1 MSVYNGQKY
10 LNDSIGSLLRQTSH
24 NWRLICIDDGS
35 TDNSLSVLQNYAA
48 HDDRI
53 EVIHQENRGLSI
65 ARAVAFSHAKT
76 DYVSILDCDDALS
89 PDYIEK
95 MTETIVQSKA
105 DAILSNVEYGYKGK
119 QKYPTHFEQ
128 YHIDHNFKIHSGI
141 EAFGY
146 TVPWKIHG
154 WFCIRRDIVQKYYN
168 IAEASSI
175 QCKHFFDEYLARL
188 MYLRCSTFAL
198 CDACY
203 EYRLDE
209 GSITRS
215 VSLKSFDAL
224 PTMNRVLE
232 LCQKESMPVDI
243 EINVYNEYWATLLRL
258 KSKVKLLP
266 CNVQDKAKAIIEEYS
281 KVLLS
286 KVSFSKLLRG
296 SRRTFIKFLI
306 AKIVSACQ

>member
-1 MSVYNGQKY
+1 
-10 LNDSIGSLLRQTSH
+10 
-24 NWRLICIDDGS
+24 
-35 TDNSLSVLQNYAA
+35 
-48 HDDRI
+48 
-53 EVIHQENRGLSI
+53 
-65 ARAVAFSHAKT
+65 
-76 DYVSILDCDDALS
+76 
-89 PDYIEK
+89 
-95 MTETIVQSKA
+95 
-105 DAILSNVEYGYKGK
+105 
-119 QKYPTHFEQ
+119 
-128 YHIDHNFKIHSGI
+128 
-141 EAFGY
+141 
-146 TVPWKIHG
+146 
-154 WFCIRRDIVQKYYN
+154 
-168 IAEASSI
+168 
-175 QCKHFFDEYLARL
+175 
-188 MYLRCSTFAL
+188 MYLKCNTFAL
-198 CDACY
+198 CGACY

-266 CNVQDKAKAIIEEYS
+266 CDVQDKAKAIIEEYS

-296 SRRTFIKFLI
+296 SKRTLIKFLI